1 MNAGKLWYAYD
12 TPYKASANT
21 GFEVSDALLL
31 YFVVDAAG
39 DAYLVVTADK
49 PEDVA
54 GGALEVLV
62 DSPDLAGGTAGVAF
76 YDDTRAM
83 DETAYAEADGCDAY
97 DGTECYAYDAT
108 RGEGY
113 MRWAWN
119 DCCTDGMV
127 YGPLPPTGFC
137 FQALVQSAVGLDAG
151 VRLGT
156 TAYNDRGDLPSGATP
171 TDASAAAG
179 VRATRLG
186 SSSPP

>member
-1 MNAGKLWYAYD
+1 MLRVQG
-12 TPYKASANT
+12 P
-21 GFEVSDALLL
+21 
-31 YFVVDAAG
+31 
-39 DAYLVVTADK
+39 
-49 PEDVA
+49 
-54 GGALEVLV
+54 
-62 DSPDLAGGTAGVAF
+62 GGTAGVAF

-108 RGEGY
+108 RGAGY

-156 TAYNDRGDLPSGATP
+156 AAYNTRGDLPSGAFGWNARARGENPVNETRERSP
-171 TDASAAAG
+171 RGAEEKTQREISPPRRRGVRRSPCAAAP
-179 VRATRLG
+179 G
-186 SSSPP
+186 S